1 MLYVPDMYESGPSMA
16 GSGSSDRCLT
26 APGETPMTR
35 LKAWLKAASE
45 P

>member
-1 MLYVPDMYESGPSMA
+1 MLYAPVWESGPSVADA
-16 GSGSSDRCLT
+16 GCWDWCLT